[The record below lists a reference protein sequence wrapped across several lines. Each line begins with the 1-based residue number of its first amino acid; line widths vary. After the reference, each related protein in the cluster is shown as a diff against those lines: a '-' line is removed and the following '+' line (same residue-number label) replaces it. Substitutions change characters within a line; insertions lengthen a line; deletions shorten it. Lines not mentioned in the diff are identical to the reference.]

1 MTAQSHR
8 FQLGVNAIVFTV
20 IVVAALVAVNV
31 LAGYFH
37 GRADLTQDGIYSL
50 SSVSKDL
57 VKKDLKSDLRVR
69 VFVSRKLVAG
79 LQEVYQYLTDL
90 LEQYA
95 ASSNGKFRWEVVHPD
110 DSAKNEELVKKYNI
124 PKVDAQ
130 TKQSGSKESRE
141 IYFGI
146 AITYKKP
153 GAEKEET
160 EVIPVVGWNM
170 QGNLE
175 YLISERIHRLVKG
188 KKKIVIVTGHDEIP
202 AQQVQDLIKALG
214 QSFKAY
220 DVDQWNVKTG
230 EAPKDAAVAL
240 VFPPKNPWDDAGRKK
255 LNAFLLK
262 GKGALLFIEGMAPQ
276 QPKQQFQMPQMKPFW
291 MPASHGMN
299 ELLKKWGVEIEGNLV
314 LDEGQQPLLIQQGQ
328 QAQLIYHPAL
338 LNIRISNRIK
348 APVTPFLASSLKL
361 TQAYLGEKIQPG
373 KSFRVQPLLVSSPKA
388 WTVTGP
394 YSLDLSRRD
403 KAPEGATRGSYVVGA
418 LIEGKLPSA
427 YPEDTQAPKQ
437 GTDVARVAVFG
448 DFDLFKLSRA
458 AAGNQILIQ
467 NLVDWAAQ
475 EESLVKLR
483 NKQMQERALTLPES
497 KAKRVGIQIAN
508 VLGLPLL
515 LVAIGLVRWQLRAR
529 RRRRAQESLNS

>member
-1 MTAQSHR
+1 
-8 FQLGVNAIVFTV
+8 
-20 IVVAALVAVNV
+20 
-31 LAGYFH
+31 
-37 GRADLTQDGIYSL
+37 
-50 SSVSKDL
+50 
-57 VKKDLKSDLRVR
+57 
-69 VFVSRKLVAG
+69 
-79 LQEVYQYLTDL
+79 
-90 LEQYA
+90 
-95 ASSNGKFRWEVVHPD
+95 
-110 DSAKNEELVKKYNI
+110 KKYSI

-141 IYFGI
+141 IYFGL

-202 AQQVQDLIKALG
+202 AQQVQDLVKALG
-214 QSFKAY
+214 QNFKAY
-220 DVDQWNVKTG
+220 DVDQWNVKSG
-230 EAPKDAAVAL
+230 EAPQDAAVAL
-240 VFPPKNPWDDAGRKK
+240 VFPPKTPWDDADRKK
-255 LNAFLLK
+255 LNTFLMK
-262 GKGALLFIEGMAPQ
+262 GKGALLFVEGMSPQ
-276 QPKQQFQMPQMKPFW
+276 QPKQQFQMPQPMKPFW
-291 MPASHGMN
+291 MPSSHGLN
-299 ELLKKWGVEIEGNLV
+299 ELLKKWGVEVEGNLV

-328 QAQLIYHPAL
+328 QSQLIYHPAL
-338 LNIRISNRIK
+338 LTIRISNRLK

-361 TQAYLGEKIQPG
+361 TQAYVGEKNQPG
-373 KSFRVQPLLVSSPKA
+373 QSFRVQPLLVSSPKA

-403 KAPEGATRGSYVVGA
+403 KAPASATRGSYVVAA

-427 YPEDTQAPKQ
+427 YPDDAQAPKQ
-437 GTDVARVAVFG
+437 ATDVARLAVFG

-458 AAGNQILIQ
+458 APGNQVLIQ

-483 NKQMQERALTLPES
+483 NKQM
-497 KAKRVGIQIAN
+497 
-508 VLGLPLL
+508 
-515 LVAIGLVRWQLRAR
+515 
-529 RRRRAQESLNS
+529 